1 MNHLLK
7 KKWLFVITFLLG
19 SLDLF
24 SQDRNIHGLLIV
36 SDLHVLKDQIQQ
48 DSNKQLVEIKKF
60 IPSIKLDI
68 KYATTQNIFYT
79 RFYNQAK
86 AYVRLPVAKALVK
99 VEKELNEMGLGLKI
113 FDAYRPYT
121 ITCMMFNLLP
131 DTLYMGLP
139 WYGSKHNRGIA
150 LDLTL
155 IDRVT
160 KKELKMPTPYDALVY
175 PAHPEFM
182 KLSNE
187 VIANRELLKATM
199 KKHGF
204 KVDPMEWWHFN
215 FVSATN
221 FELLDISF
229 ENLQFE

>member
-1 MNHLLK
+1 
-7 KKWLFVITFLLG
+7 
-19 SLDLF
+19 
-24 SQDRNIHGLLIV
+24 
-36 SDLHVLKDQIQQ
+36 
-48 DSNKQLVEIKKF
+48 
-60 IPSIKLDI
+60 
-68 KYATTQNIFYT
+68 
-79 RFYNQAK
+79 
-86 AYVRLPVAKALVK
+86 
-99 VEKELNEMGLGLKI
+99 
-113 FDAYRPYT
+113 
-121 ITCMMFNLLP
+121 MMFNLLP

-182 KLSNE
+182 NLSNE
-187 VIANRELLKATM
+187 VIANRELLKAIM

-215 FVSATN
+215 FISATD
-221 FELLDISF
+221 FELLDIPF
-229 ENLQFE
+229 ENLQ